1 MLSVRSLLLFPTGS
15 SLHEY
20 PITYTPVVCGLG
32 TAASKAR
39 MPKSHKKSHRHKS
52 RRRSSSSE
60 GEVEDDARYRDPY
73 ENDEQFRAQLSA
85 IGLVLR
91 DVPSDG
97 NCMFH
102 AFSDQLFGTFD
113 KHALLR
119 RQAVNFLRNN
129 KRELLPFCEEDEY
142 DCVLHELAKLGT
154 FGDHTSLVALSRY
167 YSVDVVLHQVG
178 LRPIYV
184 AYSPFRDP
192 WTRQCEES

>member
-1 MLSVRSLLLFPTGS
+1 
-15 SLHEY
+15 
-20 PITYTPVVCGLG
+20 
-32 TAASKAR
+32 

-192 WTRQCEES
+192 WTRQVHLAFHSVQHYSSVRNRKDMGGPANVYIDPSRILSKPETKN